1 VLVQFLMVFK
11 WFPRLRPAGD
21 PAYRTPGSTLRG
33 LDRLPLRL
41 D

>member
-1 VLVQFLMVFK
+1 MRVLLFTVGSEGDV
-11 WFPRLRPAGD
+11 RPFA
-21 PAYRTPGSTLRG
+21 ACLSRSTLRG